1 MLKHVQQ
8 NRQKVNFDLLMKI
21 TLIGILILISV
32 KSFSQENVI
41 AGIIFDNDSKER
53 VALVNVK
60 DITTGEAVYDNIKGE
75 FRINAHAG
83 DVLVFL
89 KTEYHNDT
97 IKVKSEAP
105 LAVYLPRISI
115 QLKEVTIR
123 DSMINPDRRL
133 AVTKR
138 DFSKIYGSLG
148 YRDFL
153 TMPSSGGVG
162 ISIDAIWN
170 SLSRS
175 GRNAAH
181 LQEIIQQ
188 DYQQNVI
195 DYRFNKNLVARIT
208 GLKDEKLVS
217 FMTRYR
223 PGYYTAS
230 SASEYE
236 FVSMIK
242 SNYKRFLHNPRTYSV
257 PPLKNI

>member
-1 MLKHVQQ
+1 MKTV
-8 NRQKVNFDLLMKI
+8 VVSVLL
-21 TLIGILILISV
+21 LISLR
-32 KSFSQENVI
+32 SFSQDNQI
-41 AGIIFDNDSKER
+41 SGIIFDNDSKER
-53 VALVNVK
+53 VALVNIK
-60 DITTGEAVYDNIKGE
+60 DITTGASAYDNIKGE
-75 FRINAHAG
+75 FRISARTG
-83 DVLVFL
+83 DLLVFL

-97 IKVKSEAP
+97 VKVKSATP
-105 LAVYLPRISI
+105 LAVYLPRLAI
-115 QLKEVTIR
+115 QLMEVTIR
-123 DSMINPDRRL
+123 DSLINPDRRL

-153 TMPSSGGVG
+153 TTPSSGGVG

-175 GRNAAH
+175 GINAAH
-181 LQEIIQQ
+181 LKEIIQR

-195 DYRFNKNLVARIT
+195 DYRFNKNLVARVT
-208 GLKDEKLVS
+208 GLKDEKLSS

-242 SNYKRFLHNPRTYSV
+242 SNLKRFLRNPRTYNV